1 MAKKD
6 DLAAAKAERDKAL
19 KAVQAEEKKAG
30 NTNEYS
36 QSYYD
41 AKSRYNSAQRKLNE
55 LESASKP
62 KAKPKARDPYT
73 EVPGGQ
79 SSVAAARSVEERK
92 KADKAAAEA
101 AAQEKKAKLP
111 DYEESADAIING
123 ILSRAKTSDPTATR
137 TVTNVNLSPLP
148 SGGMSGTSNV
158 AQGGE
163 INVTVLQKLRQ

>member
-41 AKSRYNSAQRKLNE
+41 ARNRYNKAQSKLNE
-55 LESASKP
+55 LESAGKP

-92 KADKAAAEA
+92 KMMEAKRTRKTTLVERAALAREAKKRKAEERQ
-101 AAQEKKAKLP
+101 AQTQNMS
-111 DYEESADAIING
+111 DSV
-123 ILSRAKTSDPTATR
+123 KTY
-137 TVTNVNLSPLP
+137 
-148 SGGMSGTSNV
+148 SNV
-158 AQGGE
+158 DE
-163 INVTVLQKLRQ
+163 FINSIPLGKARELYLALDKIFG